1 MSKFT
6 STPGQPHRVAPTI
19 TRNSRTTEGVDAD
32 GSPPRLL
39 WLNPA
44 RKWGGGQNDF
54 HDAGLGV
61 ETEAA
66 GRA

>member
-19 TRNSRTTEGVDAD
+19 TRNGRTTEGLTPMVHRRACS
-32 GSPPRLL
+32 GSIL
-39 WLNPA
+39 PA
-44 RKWGGGQNDF
+44 SGEGGQNDF

-61 ETEAA
+61 ETEAT